1 MTSNL
6 EIRQTLVARIF
17 FLEKS
22 SNYQVDEKTNKDQT
36 KDFWIQS
43 VARRVLYWY
52 SPNNIGRER

>member
-36 KDFWIQS
+36 KDF
-43 VARRVLYWY
+43 
-52 SPNNIGRER
+52 